1 MSTRTTRNEK
11 LDIRLSAD
19 AKRLLQEAAE
29 ARHKSLSEFVL
40 DSALGAAQDVL
51 KENNVIG
58 LNVEQWTAFMAA
70 LDEPPRRH
78 PRMERLLKE
87 PSVFD

>member
-1 MSTRTTRNEK
+1 MATKTTRNEK

-19 AKRLLQEAAE
+19 AKLLLQEAAE

-40 DSALGAAQDVL
+40 DSALGEAENVL
-51 KENNVIG
+51 KERNAIG
-58 LNVEQWTAFMAA
+58 LNAEQWTEFMSA
-70 LDEPPRRH
+70 LDTPPRRH
-78 PRMERLLKE
+78 ARMQRLLTE

>member
-1 MSTRTTRNEK
+1 MATKVTRNEK

-58 LNVEQWTAFMAA
+58 LDTEQWTAFVTA
-70 LDEPPRRH
+70 LDAPPRRH
-78 PRMERLLKE
+78 PRLERLLNE
-87 PSVFD
+87 PSAFD

>member
-11 LDIRLSAD
+11 LNIRLSAD
-19 AKRLLQEAAE
+19 AKCLLQEAAE
-29 ARHKSLSEFVL
+29 ARHKNLSEFVL
-40 DSALGAAQDVL
+40 DSALDAAQGVL
-51 KENNVIG
+51 KENNIIG
-58 LNVEQWTAFMAA
+58 LNAEQWTAFMAA
-70 LDEPPRRH
+70 LDQPPRRH